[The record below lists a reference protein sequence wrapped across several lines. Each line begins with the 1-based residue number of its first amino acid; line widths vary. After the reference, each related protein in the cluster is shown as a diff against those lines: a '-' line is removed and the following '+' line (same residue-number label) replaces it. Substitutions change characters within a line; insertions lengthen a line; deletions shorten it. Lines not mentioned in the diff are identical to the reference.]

1 MKRKILSAFAA
12 LTAFVLFAS
21 CSSFDEAEEKTDGGT
36 QTAYLKIGVDGARMA
51 LPVVDEASAFDT
63 FVLTGTAD
71 SSDAASVKQTWESD
85 AEKTAYSKIMAA
97 SIAVTPGYTYDFTLC
112 AQKSGAVW
120 KGSVQKKISNGENNI
135 QFSLAFDSLSSEG
148 AGSVSIT
155 LSLPVKVKAVSA
167 VFERSDDE
175 TDATIPE
182 GTLTFAGEKATYTNE
197 SVPSGNY
204 VLVFSL
210 WADEAK
216 TLLLG
221 KWREYAGISNA
232 QTSSSSPKIES
243 DDELE
248 SIYEIKV
255 NLDGGTLNGTIPGSY
270 TRYSDEIVLPVAE
283 KVTKDGYDF
292 AGWKWDR
299 GSKTITKIEKGSSG
313 DIKLTATW
321 NPSEY
326 KITYACPDGTT
337 NPNTTDTYTIE
348 SDDIELSDAE
358 KPGFTFEGWY
368 DAEKDGNK
376 VSKIAAGSFGD
387 RKVYA
392 RFVEGIIISVSEVS
406 SLQEKLKAAKKAGLE
421 SAKVKISG
429 KLELTPLKSE
439 WDLDSDFLSF
449 LYDAD
454 NEERELIE
462 EAYSNST
469 FETIDGALL
478 AVGEVDFEA
487 FTSNGLNVSL
497 DLSELEIPYLPIN
510 ALFLALN
517 LTEVTLPETV
527 QTILPGALAYT
538 GVKELAIPKSVRSL
552 VSTGKELG
560 AFTGNKYL
568 EKVTIA
574 EGSALKTIGESA
586 FDNCLCLS
594 AINLPVGLT
603 AISDS
608 AFGGCEAL
616 TEISLPASVKEIDG
630 LAFLDCSS
638 LAKLNFGGT
647 SEQWVEV
654 KRASSWH
661 DGIPATT
668 IKCTDKTMSL
678 DSIKMPCLSV
688 TLGKFSG
695 DAEVNLKFDDSTMK
709 FTATEGFAKYEW
721 RVDGDVENEKSD
733 TLALGSLYI
742 GWHSLMLIVTDS
754 KGGMY
759 SAEQT
764 FHVEEKKYRVEL
776 DCNGGTFSDN
786 GKKTKEIVFP
796 ENGGYELPEA
806 EDVERKDYIFKGWY
820 KVTLEESGKEVLE
833 LWDHSYIDSDDFG
846 EQDQGCIKLRAEWT
860 STVLEMTIESD
871 FDFDSLSEIL
881 SEAEDEGMKTAIL
894 KFKGL
899 TDSAEP
905 PEDWSGTNLS
915 QYTDVRFATVSDAI
929 YNAKDLEVKIDLSA
943 SSLTYIPCEAFCL
956 DQNSLSNLTEVTLP
970 DTVTVILPVAFYCT
984 GITEITIPASVTM
997 IEISAFEDCTS
1008 LETIKFAGTKAQWKA
1023 ISLAQDWNYGVPAT
1037 EVTCS
1042 DGTVELEGDIP
1053 VAVIPEEGIAQ
1064 LDTILAQGV
1073 ENGYK
1078 KVGITITGLED
1089 AKTPPEDWSGTNL
1102 SQYIDVRFAIV
1113 ASAIYNAKDLEVK
1126 LDLSASS
1133 LTYIPYG
1140 AFFLSAGAVSNLTE
1154 VILPD
1159 TVTAILEGA
1168 FVYTGIK
1175 KITIPASVKNIG
1187 SAAFL
1192 RCTSLETIIFEGT
1205 KAQWKAISLAQDWSV
1220 GALAKK
1226 VICSDGDI
1234 EFEDGE

>member
-21 CSSFDEAEEKTDGGT
+21 CSSFDEAEEKADGGT
-36 QTAYLKIGVDGARMA
+36 QTAYLKIGVDGERMA
-51 LPVVDEASAFDT
+51 LPVMDDASAFDT
-63 FVLTGTAD
+63 FALTGTAD
-71 SSDAASVKQTWESD
+71 SSDAVSVKQTWESN
-85 AEKTAYSKIMAA
+85 AEKTAYSKMMAA

-155 LSLPVKVKAVSA
+155 LSLPAKVKAVSA

-197 SVPSGNY
+197 SLPSGNY

-283 KVTKDGYDF
+283 KVTKDCYDF

-337 NPNTTDTYTIE
+337 HSNTTDTYTIE

-368 DAEKDGNK
+368 DAENGGNK

-406 SLQEKLKAAKKAGLE
+406 SLQEKLEAAKKAGLE

-439 WDLDSDFLSF
+439 WDLDSDLLSF

-454 NEERELIE
+454 NGERELIE
-462 EAYSNST
+462 ESYSSSI
-469 FETIDGALL
+469 FETIDESLL
-478 AVGEVDFEA
+478 AVGEVDLKT

-574 EGSALKTIGESA
+574 EGSALKTIGIDTFAKCES
-586 FDNCLCLS
+586 
-594 AINLPVGLT
+594 
-603 AISDS
+603 
-608 AFGGCEAL
+608 L
-616 TEISLPASVKEIDG
+616 TEISLPASVKEIG
-630 LAFLDCSS
+630 GFAFLDCSS
-638 LAKLNFGGT
+638 LTKLSFGGT

-661 DGIPATT
+661 KNIHATT

-678 DSIKMPCLSV
+678 DSIKMPALSV

-709 FTATEGFAKYEW
+709 FTATEGFTEYEW

-754 KGGMY
+754 KGEMY

-776 DCNGGTFSDN
+776 DCNGGTFFDN

-796 ENGGYELPEA
+796 ENGWYELPEA

-820 KVTLEESGKEVLE
+820 KVTLDEAGKEELD
-833 LWDHSYIDSDDFG
+833 LWDYSYIDSSDFG
-846 EQDQGCIKLRAEWT
+846 AQDQGCIKLRAEWT
-860 STVLEMTIESD
+860 STVFEMTIESD
-871 FDFDSLSEIL
+871 FDFNSLSEIL
-881 SEAEDEGMKTAIL
+881 SEAEDDGMKTAIL

-915 QYTDVRFATVSDAI
+915 QYTDVRFAIVSDAI

-943 SSLTYIPCEAFCL
+943 SSLTYIPFVAFCL

-970 DTVTVILPVAFYCT
+970 DTVTVILPAAFYCT

-1008 LETIKFAGTKAQWKA
+1008 LETIIFEGTKAQWKA
-1023 ISLAQDWNYGVPAT
+1023 ISLAQDWNVGALAT

-1042 DGTVELEGDIP
+1042 DGTVELEDDIP
-1053 VAVIPEEGIAQ
+1053 EAVIPEQGIAQ
-1064 LDTILAQGV
+1064 LDTILTQGV

-1078 KVGITITGLED
+1078 KVGLTITGLED

-1102 SQYIDVRFAIV
+1102 SQYTDVRFAIV

-1133 LTYIPYG
+1133 LTYIPWG

-1159 TVTAILEGA
+1159 TVTAILDGA

-1175 KITIPASVKNIG
+1175 KITIPASVKHIG
-1187 SAAFL
+1187 SDAFL

-1205 KAQWKAISLAQDWSV
+1205 KAQWKAISLAQDWNV
-1220 GALAKK
+1220 GVLAKK

-1234 EFEDGE
+1234 EF